1 MKKIAFINILLLL
14 TACNT
19 SEQYHQMCSSWIG
32 APETALIRGWG
43 TPIRTYTIDDIKYL
57 TFGDSRIVS
66 LPGTSPSY
74 HTTFFGN
81 TASTTAYGG
90 SSPSIMQLSC
100 ETTFTIQYNVVV
112 DYRFEGNNCIAPTP
126 PDHITQ
132 EVVSVVW

>member
-19 SEQYHQMCSSWIG
+19 SEQYHQMRSSWIG

-112 DYRFEGNNCIAPTP
+112 DYRFEGNNCIAPTLP
-126 PDHITQ
+126 N
-132 EVVSVVW
+132 EVQSVTSIDW